1 MLGNTSNLAMSD
13 NVVTEDEPAT
23 TASTPRGTA
32 HENALGMYFEGLSA
46 DRVLTPDE
54 EVEVARR
61 IEHCDIELWVQLLS
75 YAPATDTM
83 LAVLEATLENALPEF
98 ETLRAAATA
107 VRRKAS
113 RPNQRKLDAAT
124 RDVAEKLRALD
135 QDKVHITALVA
146 ELAAYERSGIGR
158 VRRTEPPFETDSRAF
173 ADYLARVHDAQEQA
187 IEARNAFVRANLR
200 LVISIARR
208 YSKGPMSLADLIQE
222 GNLGLLKAVE
232 RFDHR
237 RGFRFSTYA
246 SWWIRHAVGRA
257 LADKGREVR
266 IPVHMVDATY
276 KIRRATHDLHGK
288 LGREPTREEVAK
300 AVDMEPRK
308 LEQLSTYLIGSPVSL
323 DQPMGGDDPRP
334 LHEMFADD
342 TESEPLVDR
351 LAKNDLESALSSVL
365 HQLSEIEID
374 VIKRRFGLGNER
386 EHTLQ
391 EIADGYERSRER
403 IRQIQARALDKL
415 RRALVRAGAA

>member
-1 MLGNTSNLAMSD
+1 MLGNTPNLASSD
-13 NVVTEDEPAT
+13 SFKLDDE
-23 TASTPRGTA
+23 TPETSSRGTA
-32 HENALGMYFEGLSA
+32 HENALGMYFEGLAA

-54 EVEVARR
+54 EVEVAQR
-61 IEHCDIELWVQLLS
+61 IEHCDIDLWVQLLS
-75 YAPATDTM
+75 HAPAIDTM
-83 LAVLEATLENALPEF
+83 LSVLESTMENALPEF
-98 ETLRAAATA
+98 GPLREAADA
-107 VRRKAS
+107 VRRKRTKAAL
-113 RPNQRKLDAAT
+113 RRLDSCA
-124 RDVAEKLRALD
+124 RDVAEKLRTLD

-146 ELAAYERSGIGR
+146 ELAAFERSGFGR
-158 VRRTEPPFETDSRAF
+158 IRRVEPPFPTKGRPFS
-173 ADYLARVHDAQEQA
+173 DYLARVRDAQEQA

-288 LGREPTREEVAK
+288 LGREPTREEIAK
-300 AVDMEPRK
+300 AVDMEPKK
-308 LEQLSTYLIGSPVSL
+308 LEQLSTYLIGAPVSL
-323 DQPMGGDDPRP
+323 DQPMGGEDPRP

-342 TESEPLVDR
+342 SEDEPLVDR
-351 LAKNDLESALSSVL
+351 MAKTDLEKALGTVL
-365 HQLSEIEID
+365 HQLSDVEID
-374 VIKRRFGLGNER
+374 VIRRRFGLGTER